1 MLHQAL
7 ISILIGTGISLV
19 AFVPILIHQFRRYGK
34 PSPGRMTLIFTNFV
48 YITAVIAYT
57 IFPVP
62 SLSREDCADTSH
74 MLVLDPTEYFRD
86 MAHQFA
92 GQSVTTVLTSWAM
105 LQMLL
110 NVALFVPLGFY
121 ARRLLRLRLWPS
133 ILLGFGTSLL
143 IETTQYTGNWFL
155 ARCQYRV
162 ADVNDLITNTIGT
175 IFGVLAANS
184 VPRLSDSPEKLEDEA
199 GKPRE
204 VTRSRRLL
212 ALLIDVWWVVIIS
225 LIGLGLAAAVSLVI
239 MAGDPSRKPAVEHAI
254 DAYGSIIPV
263 ALSVCYV
270 IVAMTGRLGVSP
282 GSGTAHLAWVDSSGN
297 LAGRR
302 HSFVMGACLI
312 IAELWGSKMGPWSSI
327 GSTILVLEA
336 LSVPFTARGLI
347 GKIMNLQLVDA
358 RTIEQAPGKA

>member
-92 GQSVTTVLTSWAM
+92 GQSVATVLTSWAM

-143 IETTQYTGNWFL
+143 IEL
-155 ARCQYRV
+155 
-162 ADVNDLITNTIGT
+162 
-175 IFGVLAANS
+175 
-184 VPRLSDSPEKLEDEA
+184 
-199 GKPRE
+199 
-204 VTRSRRLL
+204 
-212 ALLIDVWWVVIIS
+212 S
-225 LIGLGLAAAVSLVI
+225 LIQISE
-239 MAGDPSRKPAVEHAI
+239 PPRP
-254 DAYGSIIPV
+254 Y
-263 ALSVCYV
+263 
-270 IVAMTGRLGVSP
+270 
-282 GSGTAHLAWVDSSGN
+282 
-297 LAGRR
+297 
-302 HSFVMGACLI
+302 
-312 IAELWGSKMGPWSSI
+312 
-327 GSTILVLEA
+327 
-336 LSVPFTARGLI
+336 
-347 GKIMNLQLVDA
+347 
-358 RTIEQAPGKA
+358 